1 MNRELVKV
9 FRCEG
14 DVLLGSGVGENLK
27 QSVRNTCR

>member
-14 DVLLGSGVGENLK
+14 DVLLGSGVGENLNG
-27 QSVRNTCR
+27 SLDSL